1 MAGKWRC
8 HWAWS
13 CMLLLVLAPVYTISE
28 FTRKSVVMD
37 TEKEKNSMHHK
48 QGRRKLDDVAGSI
61 CIDCGL
67 PGELTYTDD
76 NTQIHYTSDTEFI
89 DTGTSKNISLIISET
104 LQRAFQT
111 VRSFPDGK
119 RNCYTLRHPEG
130 KDTIYLIRASFMYGN
145 YDNLNQLPQFELYVG
160 VNLWDS
166 VRFDNATHVVIKEI
180 LYVPSMDNL
189 YVCLLN
195 TDSGTP
201 FISALEVRH
210 LHPSSYRTKSG
221 PLALYRRLDIGSTT
235 DEIVRF
241 NKDAY
246 DRIWFPY
253 NLPGSTPLS
262 TSFTIDS
269 LNHTAYHLPS
279 TVMKTAVRPTNDN
292 GSLEFEFDTGYP
304 TSESYVYMHFAEI
317 EELQE
322 NEKREF
328 DITLNGNLWAESVTP
343 QYLHSTTIDG
353 QQSIRGSKLMFSM
366 HKKPNST
373 HPPILNAME
382 IYIVKQF
389 LQAPT
394 DQEDVKAI
402 MDIKS
407 HYLSTSS
414 LGKSWQGDP
423 CAPLESSWNGLKCN
437 NNGYEPPR
445 ITALNLASS
454 GLDSTIIAS
463 FLELRFLESLDLS
476 NNSLTGSLPDFSQL
490 QYLKALNLSGN
501 RLSGEIPSLLNE
513 RSNNG
518 SLLLSVDGN
527 PDLCLVAPCKGEKKN
542 IVPLVA
548 GILSAVIFSSVLG
561 IVLTIIWRRRCK
573 SKPESKQGERSREEV
588 VLKLNKKQFTYSQMV
603 AITNNFEKTIGK
615 GGSGIVY
622 HGSLY
627 DGTQVAVKILVSKS
641 PQGSQQ
647 FQTEAELLMRVH
659 HRNLASFLGYCNEVG
674 NTAIIYEY
682 MAYGN
687 LEEYLSDAG
696 RESLSWRQ
704 RIQIA
709 VDAAQGI
716 EYLHHGCKPPIIHR
730 DIKTA
735 NILLNDKMEAKV
747 ADFGFSKFFSTESES
762 HISTAVIGTFGYLDP
777 EYYTSSRLTEKS
789 DVYSFGI
796 VLLELITGQPAII
809 KGQENIHIVQWVS
822 HFLARGDIRQIVDP
836 RMQGDFD
843 SGCVWKA
850 VEAAIACVPPISIQ
864 RPSMSYVVTELKE
877 CLEMEAAREQEG
889 TDDQISKSN
898 SFEMNVVDPEVND
911 GPGAR

>member
-1 MAGKWRC
+1 MFWF
-8 HWAWS
+8 
-13 CMLLLVLAPVYTISE
+13 VLASVYAIAE
-28 FTRKSVVMD
+28 FNGKSIVMA
-37 TEKEKNSMHHK
+37 TEKNSMHHK

-67 PGELTYTDD
+67 SGDLKYTDD
-76 NTQIHYTSDTEFI
+76 ETRIDYTSDTGFI
-89 DTGTSKNISLIISET
+89 DTGTNKNISVKFIPEIA
-104 LQRAFQT
+104 QRTFKT
-111 VRSFPDGK
+111 VRSFPQGK

-130 KDTIYLIRASFMYGN
+130 KDTIYLIRATFMYGN
-145 YDNLNQLPQFELYVG
+145 YDELNQLPQFDLYIG

-166 VRFDNATHVVIKEI
+166 VRFDNSTHVVIKEI
-180 LYVPSMDNL
+180 LHVPSMDNL

-195 TDSGTP
+195 TDLGTP

-210 LHPSSYRTKSG
+210 FDYSIYRTKSG
-221 PLALYRRLDIGSTT
+221 PLALYRRFDIGSTT

-241 NKDAY
+241 DKDYY
-246 DRIWFPY
+246 DRMWFPY
-253 NLPGSTPLS
+253 NLPDCTPLN

-269 LNHTAYHLPS
+269 LNHTKYHLPS
-279 TVMKTAVRPTNDN
+279 TAMRTAVRPKNDN
-292 GSLEFEFDTGYP
+292 DSLEFEFDTGYP

-317 EELQE
+317 EDLQE

-328 DITLNGNLWAESVTP
+328 DITLNGKLWAESVTP
-343 QYLHSTTIDG
+343 MYLHSTTIDSE
-353 QQSIRGSKLMFSM
+353 QSIRGNKLMFSM
-366 HKKPNST
+366 HKKPYST

-382 IYIVKQF
+382 IYIVKDF

-402 MDIKS
+402 MEIKS
-407 HYLSTSS
+407 HYMSTSL

-423 CAPLESSWNGLKCN
+423 CAPLKYSWNGLNCS
-437 NNGYEPPR
+437 NNGYDSPR

-454 GLDSTIIAS
+454 ALGGTIIAS
-463 FLELRFLESLDLS
+463 FLELKFLESLDLS
-476 NNSLTGSLPDFSQL
+476 NNSLTGPMPDFSQL

-501 RLSGEIPSLLNE
+501 KLSGEIPSLLKE

-518 SLLLSVDGN
+518 SLLLSVDGY
-527 PDLCLVAPCKGEKKN
+527 PDLCLMAPCQEDKKN

-548 GILSAVIFSSVLG
+548 VILSSVVFLIVLG
-561 IVLTIIWRRRCK
+561 TALTIIWRWRCNR
-573 SKPESKQGERSREEV
+573 KPASKQAVRSSEEI
-588 VLKLNKKQFTYSQMV
+588 VLKSNNKQFTYSQIV
-603 AITNNFEKTIGK
+603 AITNDFEKMIGK
-615 GGSGIVY
+615 GGCGIVY
-622 HGSLY
+622 HGSLNN
-627 DGTQVAVKILVSKS
+627 GTQVAVKMVLPKS

-659 HRNLASFLGYCNEVG
+659 HKNLASFLGYCNDVG
-674 NTAIIYEY
+674 HSAIIYEY

-687 LEEYLSDAG
+687 IEEYLSDAK
-696 RESLSWRQ
+696 REPLSWRH

-709 VDAAQGI
+709 VDAAQGL

-735 NILLNDKMEAKV
+735 NILLNEKMQAKV
-747 ADFGFSKFFSTESES
+747 ADFGFSKLFPTENES
-762 HISTAVIGTFGYLDP
+762 HILTAVVGTFGYLDP

-796 VLLELITGQPAII
+796 VLLELITGQQAII
-809 KGQENIHIVQWVS
+809 KGRENTHIVKWVS
-822 HFLARGDIRQIVDP
+822 HFLARGDIQQIVDP

-843 SGCVWKA
+843 FGSMWKA
-850 VEAAIACVPPISIQ
+850 AEAAIACVPSISIQ
-864 RPSMSYVVTELKE
+864 RPSMSYIVTELKE

-889 TDDQISKSN
+889 TNEQISKSN
-898 SFEMNVVDPEVND
+898 SFEMSVVDLEAD
-911 GPGAR
+911 YGPGAR